1 MELIFN
7 DATTLQVQSVIEQ
20 EGHLLIKT
28 ISATLDELRRKFSD
42 VFACKKIQVKESGR
56 IIVEYNDYITL
67 YRLEEY
73 TGAIRGVVMYQ
84 ADKTPE
90 TRAEVQAAAVIVA
103 QIQAQ
108 TLTDAQA
115 LTVKALYEQWEKL
128 AERKYVAKDADYKFL
143 YGDDLYKTI
152 KAGQEFQA
160 QWIPGEGTESLF
172 ERIDETHAGTKED
185 PIPWNTNMRPE
196 KDKYYVEGEL
206 LAKCIEDPGQALHS
220 TLAAL
225 CPGRYFE
232 VAE

>member
-7 DATTLQVQSVIEQ
+7 DLSKLQIQSAVVEN
-20 EGHLLIKT
+20 GRLNIKT
-28 ISATLDELRRKFSD
+28 ISATALELKEKFTD
-42 VFACKKIQVKESGR
+42 KIATKRMKV
-56 IIVEYNDYITL
+56 VEREQTQAEYEGYTEL
-67 YRLEEY
+67 YRMEEY
-73 TGAIRGVVMYQ
+73 TGGILGVVMYQ
-84 ADKTPE
+84 VDKTPE
-90 TRAEVQAAAVIVA
+90 VQAEVQAAAVMVA
-103 QIQAQ
+103 KLQAQ